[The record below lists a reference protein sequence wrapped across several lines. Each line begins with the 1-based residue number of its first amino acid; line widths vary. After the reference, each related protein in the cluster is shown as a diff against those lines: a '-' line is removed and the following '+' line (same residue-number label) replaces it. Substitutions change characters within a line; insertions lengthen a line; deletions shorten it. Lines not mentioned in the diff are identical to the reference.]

1 MSLHSFERKSPP
13 MFRRSLSPAA
23 RMGLVAVLA
32 IVLMLV
38 DGRWQVG
45 NGVRSGLATVLRP
58 FQWLSAQPVKAV
70 DLMGSYVTTVESAQ
84 QTKEQATLQIAQLA
98 LKAQRAEL
106 LMRENAALRE
116 LLGLQQQLP
125 MQARAAEVAYVSAD
139 PFVRKVTLNKGSA
152 QGIAQGAPV
161 IDGYGLL
168 GQVVRVFPLSS
179 EVLLVDN
186 PQQAVPALNNRT
198 GERSLVYGDSQN
210 PRGNALEIRFLSN
223 ADDVQVGDVIVTS
236 GVGGI
241 YPAGLPLGT
250 VAVVE
255 RRNNSAFLRVQLTPA
270 AHMLSVDH
278 VLVLDPVPQAPMP
291 EAEQADAAKSGRSR
305 ARASGV
311 PRASGAA
318 STPDAASAAQTA
330 TAARTAA
337 ASTASTTSGAANS
350 SAAAGGRR
358 P

>member
-1 MSLHSFERKSPP
+1 MPLHSFERKPPP
-13 MFRRSLSPAA
+13 MFRRSLSPSA
-23 RMGLVAVLA
+23 RMGLVAVA
-32 IVLMLV
+32 TIVLMVV
-38 DGRWQVG
+38 DSRWQVG
-45 NGVRSGLATVLRP
+45 HGVRAGITTVLKP
-58 FQWLSAQPVKAV
+58 LQWVSAQPVKAV

-84 QTKEQATLQIAQLA
+84 QTKEQATVQIAQQA

-125 MQARAAEVAYVSAD
+125 MQARAAEVSHEAAD
-139 PFVRKVTLNKGSA
+139 PFVRKVTINKGSR
-152 QGIAQGAPV
+152 QGIVQGAPV
-161 IDGYGLL
+161 IDGRGLL

-179 EVLLVDN
+179 EVLLLDS

-198 GERSLVYGDSQN
+198 GERSLVYGDSQQ

-223 ADDVQVGDVIVTS
+223 TEDVQVGDAIVTS

-250 VAVVE
+250 VSAVE

-270 AHMLSVDH
+270 AHMLSVNH
-278 VLVLDPVPQAPMP
+278 VLVLDPVPQAL
-291 EAEQADAAKSGRSR
+291 EENGASAEGPGRPSAPRKAASR
-305 ARASGV
+305 A
-311 PRASGAA
+311 
-318 STPDAASAAQTA
+318 
-330 TAARTAA
+330 
-337 ASTASTTSGAANS
+337 AANS
-350 SAAAGGRR
+350 SAAASGGRR

>member
-1 MSLHSFERKSPP
+1 MSLHSFERKPPP
-13 MFRRSLSPAA
+13 MFRRSLSPSA
-23 RMGLVAVLA
+23 RMGLVAVFA
-32 IVLMLV
+32 IVLILV

-45 NGVRSGLATVLRP
+45 DGVRSGLATVLRP

-70 DLMGSYVTTVESAQ
+70 DLMGAYVTTVETAQ

-125 MQARAAEVAYVSAD
+125 MQARAAEVAYVAAD

-152 QGIAQGAPV
+152 QGIAKGAPV
-161 IDGYGLL
+161 IDGHGLL

-210 PRGNALEIRFLSN
+210 PSGNALEIRFLSN
-223 ADDVQVGDVIVTS
+223 ADDVQAGDVIVTS

-250 VAVVE
+250 VALVE
-255 RRNNSAFLRVQLTPA
+255 RRNNSAFLRVQLAPA
-270 AHMLSVDH
+270 AHMLSLDH
-278 VLVLDPVPQAPMP
+278 VLVLDPVPQEPMA
-291 EAEQADAAKSGRSR
+291 EAEPADAAKPGRSR

-311 PRASGAA
+311 PNAPASAGAA
-318 STPDAASAAQTA
+318 RSSDAAGAVRTAAPAPAASA
-330 TAARTAA
+330 
-337 ASTASTTSGAANS
+337 AANS
-350 SAAAGGRR
+350 SAAAGGRK

>member
-1 MSLHSFERKSPP
+1 MPLHSFERKPPP
-13 MFRRSLSPAA
+13 MFRRSLSPSA
-23 RMGLVAVLA
+23 RMGLVAIVT
-32 IVLMLV
+32 IVLMVV
-38 DGRWQVG
+38 DSHWQMG
-45 NGVRSGLATVLRP
+45 QSVRAGIATVLKP
-58 FQWLSAQPVKAV
+58 LQWVGAQPVKAV

-98 LKAQRAEL
+98 LKAQRTEL

-125 MQARAAEVAYVSAD
+125 MQARAAEVAHEAAD
-139 PFVRKVTLNKGSA
+139 PFVRKVILNKGSR
-152 QGIAQGAPV
+152 QGIVQGSPV
-161 IDGYGLL
+161 IDGRGLL

-179 EVLLVDN
+179 EVLLLDS

-198 GERSLVYGDSQN
+198 GERSLVYGDSQQ
-210 PRGNALEIRFLSN
+210 PRGNALEIRFLAN
-223 ADDVQVGDVIVTS
+223 TEDVQVGDAIVTS

-250 VAVVE
+250 VSVVE

-278 VLVLDPVPQAPMP
+278 VLVLDPVPQAL
-291 EAEQADAAKSGRSR
+291 EESDALAEKQGKSSAPRKAASR
-305 ARASGV
+305 A
-311 PRASGAA
+311 
-318 STPDAASAAQTA
+318 
-330 TAARTAA
+330 
-337 ASTASTTSGAANS
+337 AANS
-350 SAAAGGRR
+350 SSSAAASGGRR

>member
-1 MSLHSFERKSPP
+1 MPLHSFERKPPP
-13 MFRRSLSPAA
+13 MFRRSLSPSA
-23 RMGLVAVLA
+23 RMGLVAIA
-32 IVLMLV
+32 TIVLMVV
-38 DGRWQVG
+38 DSRWQMG
-45 NGVRSGLATVLRP
+45 QSVRAGIATVLKP
-58 FQWLSAQPVKAV
+58 LQWVGAQPVKAV

-125 MQARAAEVAYVSAD
+125 MQARAAEVAHEAAD
-139 PFVRKVTLNKGSA
+139 PFVRKVILNKGSR
-152 QGIAQGAPV
+152 QGIVQGSPV
-161 IDGYGLL
+161 IDGRGLL

-179 EVLLVDN
+179 EVLLLDS

-198 GERSLVYGDSQN
+198 GERSLVYGDSQQ
-210 PRGNALEIRFLSN
+210 PRGNALEIRFLAN
-223 ADDVQVGDVIVTS
+223 TEDVQVGDAIVTS

-250 VAVVE
+250 VSVVE

-278 VLVLDPVPQAPMP
+278 VLVLDPVPQAL
-291 EAEQADAAKSGRSR
+291 EESDASAEKRGKSSAPRKAASR
-305 ARASGV
+305 A
-311 PRASGAA
+311 
-318 STPDAASAAQTA
+318 
-330 TAARTAA
+330 
-337 ASTASTTSGAANS
+337 AANS
-350 SAAAGGRR
+350 SAAASGGRR

>member
-1 MSLHSFERKSPP
+1 MPLHSFERKPPP
-13 MFRRSLSPAA
+13 MFRRSLSPSA
-23 RMGLVAVLA
+23 RMGLVAIVT
-32 IVLMLV
+32 IVLMVV
-38 DGRWQVG
+38 DSRWQMG
-45 NGVRSGLATVLRP
+45 QSVRAGIATVLKP
-58 FQWLSAQPVKAV
+58 LQWVGAQPVKAV

-98 LKAQRAEL
+98 LKAQRTEL

-125 MQARAAEVAYVSAD
+125 MQARAAEVAHEAAD
-139 PFVRKVTLNKGSA
+139 PFVRKVILNKGSR
-152 QGIAQGAPV
+152 QGIVQGSPV
-161 IDGYGLL
+161 IDGRGLL

-179 EVLLVDN
+179 EVLLLDS

-198 GERSLVYGDSQN
+198 GKRSLVYGDSQQ
-210 PRGNALEIRFLSN
+210 PRGNALEIRFLAN
-223 ADDVQVGDVIVTS
+223 TEDVQVGDAIVTS

-250 VAVVE
+250 VSVVE

-278 VLVLDPVPQAPMP
+278 VLVLDPVPQAL
-291 EAEQADAAKSGRSR
+291 EESDALAEKQGKSSAPRKAASR
-305 ARASGV
+305 A
-311 PRASGAA
+311 
-318 STPDAASAAQTA
+318 
-330 TAARTAA
+330 
-337 ASTASTTSGAANS
+337 AANS
-350 SAAAGGRR
+350 SAAASGGRR

>member
-1 MSLHSFERKSPP
+1 MPLHSFERKPPP
-13 MFRRSLSPAA
+13 MFRRSLSPSA
-23 RMGLVAVLA
+23 RMGLVAIA
-32 IVLMLV
+32 TIVLMVV
-38 DGRWQVG
+38 DSRWQMG
-45 NGVRSGLATVLRP
+45 QSVRAGIATVLKP
-58 FQWLSAQPVKAV
+58 LQWVGAQPVKAV

-98 LKAQRAEL
+98 LKAQRTEL

-125 MQARAAEVAYVSAD
+125 MQARAAEVAHEAAD
-139 PFVRKVTLNKGSA
+139 PFVRKVILNKGSR
-152 QGIAQGAPV
+152 QGIVQGSPV
-161 IDGYGLL
+161 IDGRGLL

-179 EVLLVDN
+179 EVLLLDS

-198 GERSLVYGDSQN
+198 GERSLVYGDSQQ
-210 PRGNALEIRFLSN
+210 PRGNALEIRFLAN
-223 ADDVQVGDVIVTS
+223 TEDVQVGDAIVTS

-250 VAVVE
+250 VSVVE

-278 VLVLDPVPQAPMP
+278 VLVLDPVPQAL
-291 EAEQADAAKSGRSR
+291 EESDASAEKRGKSSAPRKAASR
-305 ARASGV
+305 A
-311 PRASGAA
+311 
-318 STPDAASAAQTA
+318 
-330 TAARTAA
+330 
-337 ASTASTTSGAANS
+337 AANS
-350 SAAAGGRR
+350 SAAASGGRI

>member
-1 MSLHSFERKSPP
+1 MPLHSFERKPPP
-13 MFRRSLSPAA
+13 MFRRSLSPSA
-23 RMGLVAVLA
+23 RMGLVAIVT
-32 IVLMLV
+32 IVLMVV
-38 DGRWQVG
+38 DSRWQMG
-45 NGVRSGLATVLRP
+45 QSVRAGIATVLKP
-58 FQWLSAQPVKAV
+58 LQWVGAQPVKAV

-125 MQARAAEVAYVSAD
+125 MQARAAEVAHEAAD
-139 PFVRKVTLNKGSA
+139 PFVRKVILNKGSR
-152 QGIAQGAPV
+152 QGIVQGSPV
-161 IDGYGLL
+161 IDGRGLL

-179 EVLLVDN
+179 EVLLLDS

-198 GERSLVYGDSQN
+198 GERSLVYGDSQQ
-210 PRGNALEIRFLSN
+210 PRGNALEIRFLAN
-223 ADDVQVGDVIVTS
+223 TEDVQVGDAIVTS

-250 VAVVE
+250 VSVVE

-278 VLVLDPVPQAPMP
+278 VLVLDPVPQAL
-291 EAEQADAAKSGRSR
+291 EESDASAEKRGKSSAPRKAASR
-305 ARASGV
+305 A
-311 PRASGAA
+311 
-318 STPDAASAAQTA
+318 
-330 TAARTAA
+330 
-337 ASTASTTSGAANS
+337 AANS
-350 SAAAGGRR
+350 SAAASGGRR

>member
-1 MSLHSFERKSPP
+1 MPLHSFERKPPP
-13 MFRRSLSPAA
+13 MFRRSLSPSA
-23 RMGLVAVLA
+23 RMGLVAIA
-32 IVLMLV
+32 TIVLMVV
-38 DGRWQVG
+38 DSRWQMG
-45 NGVRSGLATVLRP
+45 QSVRAGIATVLKP
-58 FQWLSAQPVKAV
+58 LQWVGAQPVKAV

-98 LKAQRAEL
+98 LKAQRTEL

-125 MQARAAEVAYVSAD
+125 MQARAAEVAHEAAD
-139 PFVRKVTLNKGSA
+139 PFVRKVILNKGSR
-152 QGIAQGAPV
+152 QGIVQGSPV
-161 IDGYGLL
+161 IDGRGLL

-179 EVLLVDN
+179 EVLLLDS

-198 GERSLVYGDSQN
+198 GERSLVYGDSQQ
-210 PRGNALEIRFLSN
+210 PRGNALEIRFLAN
-223 ADDVQVGDVIVTS
+223 TEDVQVGDAIVTS

-250 VAVVE
+250 VSVVE

-278 VLVLDPVPQAPMP
+278 VLVLDPVPQAL
-291 EAEQADAAKSGRSR
+291 EESDALAEKQGKSSAPRKAASR
-305 ARASGV
+305 A
-311 PRASGAA
+311 
-318 STPDAASAAQTA
+318 
-330 TAARTAA
+330 
-337 ASTASTTSGAANS
+337 AANS
-350 SAAAGGRR
+350 SAAASGGRR

>member
-1 MSLHSFERKSPP
+1 MPLHSFERKPPP
-13 MFRRSLSPAA
+13 MFRRSLSPSA
-23 RMGLVAVLA
+23 RMGLVAIVT
-32 IVLMLV
+32 IVLMVV
-38 DGRWQVG
+38 DSRWQMG
-45 NGVRSGLATVLRP
+45 QSVRAGIATVLKP
-58 FQWLSAQPVKAV
+58 LQWVGAQPVKAV

-98 LKAQRAEL
+98 LKAQRTEL

-125 MQARAAEVAYVSAD
+125 MQARAAEVAHEAAD
-139 PFVRKVTLNKGSA
+139 PFVRKVILNKGSR
-152 QGIAQGAPV
+152 QGIVQGSPV
-161 IDGYGLL
+161 IDGRGLL

-179 EVLLVDN
+179 EVLLLDS

-198 GERSLVYGDSQN
+198 GERSLVYGDSQQ
-210 PRGNALEIRFLSN
+210 PRGNALEIRFLAN
-223 ADDVQVGDVIVTS
+223 TEDVQVGDAIVTS

-250 VAVVE
+250 VSVVE

-278 VLVLDPVPQAPMP
+278 VLVLDPVPQAL
-291 EAEQADAAKSGRSR
+291 EESDALAEKPGKSSAPRKAASR
-305 ARASGV
+305 A
-311 PRASGAA
+311 
-318 STPDAASAAQTA
+318 
-330 TAARTAA
+330 
-337 ASTASTTSGAANS
+337 AANS
-350 SAAAGGRR
+350 SAAASGGRR

>member
-1 MSLHSFERKSPP
+1 MPLHSFERKPPP
-13 MFRRSLSPAA
+13 MFRRSLSPSA
-23 RMGLVAVLA
+23 RMGLVAIVT
-32 IVLMLV
+32 IVLMVV
-38 DGRWQVG
+38 DSHWQMG
-45 NGVRSGLATVLRP
+45 QSVRAGIATVLKP
-58 FQWLSAQPVKAV
+58 LQWVGAQPVKAV

-98 LKAQRAEL
+98 LKAQRTEL

-125 MQARAAEVAYVSAD
+125 MQARAAEVAHEAAD
-139 PFVRKVTLNKGSA
+139 PFVRKVILNKGSR
-152 QGIAQGAPV
+152 QGIVQGSPV
-161 IDGYGLL
+161 IDGRGLL

-179 EVLLVDN
+179 EVLLLDS

-198 GERSLVYGDSQN
+198 GERSLVYGDSQQ
-210 PRGNALEIRFLSN
+210 PRGNALEIRFLAN
-223 ADDVQVGDVIVTS
+223 TEDVQVGDAIVTS

-250 VAVVE
+250 VSVVE

-278 VLVLDPVPQAPMP
+278 VLVLDPVPQAL
-291 EAEQADAAKSGRSR
+291 EESDALAEKQGKSSAPRKAASR
-305 ARASGV
+305 A
-311 PRASGAA
+311 
-318 STPDAASAAQTA
+318 
-330 TAARTAA
+330 
-337 ASTASTTSGAANS
+337 AANS
-350 SAAAGGRR
+350 SAAASGGRR

>member
-1 MSLHSFERKSPP
+1 MPLHSFERKPPP
-13 MFRRSLSPAA
+13 MFRRSLSPSA
-23 RMGLVAVLA
+23 RMGLVAIA
-32 IVLMLV
+32 TIVLMVV
-38 DGRWQVG
+38 DSRWQMG
-45 NGVRSGLATVLRP
+45 QSVRAGIATVLKP
-58 FQWLSAQPVKAV
+58 LQWVGAQPVKAV

-125 MQARAAEVAYVSAD
+125 MQARAAEVAHEAAD
-139 PFVRKVTLNKGSA
+139 PFVRKVILNKGSR
-152 QGIAQGAPV
+152 QGIVQGSPV
-161 IDGYGLL
+161 IDGRGLL

-179 EVLLVDN
+179 EVLLLDS

-198 GERSLVYGDSQN
+198 GERSLVYGDSQQ
-210 PRGNALEIRFLSN
+210 PRGNALEIRFLAN
-223 ADDVQVGDVIVTS
+223 TEDVQVGDAIVTS

-250 VAVVE
+250 VSVVE

-278 VLVLDPVPQAPMP
+278 VLVLDPVPQAL
-291 EAEQADAAKSGRSR
+291 EESDALAEKQGKSSAPRKAASR
-305 ARASGV
+305 A
-311 PRASGAA
+311 
-318 STPDAASAAQTA
+318 
-330 TAARTAA
+330 
-337 ASTASTTSGAANS
+337 AANS
-350 SAAAGGRR
+350 SAAASGGRR

>member
-1 MSLHSFERKSPP
+1 MPLHSFERKPPP
-13 MFRRSLSPAA
+13 MFRRSLSPSA
-23 RMGLVAVLA
+23 RMGLVAIA
-32 IVLMLV
+32 TIVLMVV
-38 DGRWQVG
+38 DSRWQMG
-45 NGVRSGLATVLRP
+45 QSVRAGIATVLKP
-58 FQWLSAQPVKAV
+58 LQWVGAQPVKAV

-125 MQARAAEVAYVSAD
+125 MQARAAEVAHEAAD
-139 PFVRKVTLNKGSA
+139 PFVRKVILNKGSR
-152 QGIAQGAPV
+152 QGIVQGSPV
-161 IDGYGLL
+161 IDGRGLL

-179 EVLLVDN
+179 EVLLLDS

-198 GERSLVYGDSQN
+198 GERSLVYGDSQQ
-210 PRGNALEIRFLSN
+210 PRGNALEIRFLAN
-223 ADDVQVGDVIVTS
+223 TEDVQVGDAIVTS

-250 VAVVE
+250 VSVVE

-278 VLVLDPVPQAPMP
+278 VLVLDPVPQAL
-291 EAEQADAAKSGRSR
+291 EESDALAEKPGKSSAPRKAASR
-305 ARASGV
+305 A
-311 PRASGAA
+311 
-318 STPDAASAAQTA
+318 
-330 TAARTAA
+330 
-337 ASTASTTSGAANS
+337 AANS
-350 SAAAGGRR
+350 SAAASGGRR

>member
-1 MSLHSFERKSPP
+1 MPLHSFERKPPP
-13 MFRRSLSPAA
+13 MFRRSLSPSA
-23 RMGLVAVLA
+23 RMGLVAIVT
-32 IVLMLV
+32 IVLMVV
-38 DGRWQVG
+38 DSRWQMG
-45 NGVRSGLATVLRP
+45 QSVRAGIATVLKP
-58 FQWLSAQPVKAV
+58 LQWVGAQPVKAV

-125 MQARAAEVAYVSAD
+125 MQARAAEVAHEAAD
-139 PFVRKVTLNKGSA
+139 PFVRKVILNKGSR
-152 QGIAQGAPV
+152 QGIVQGSPV
-161 IDGYGLL
+161 IDGRGLL

-179 EVLLVDN
+179 EVLLLDS

-198 GERSLVYGDSQN
+198 GERSLVYGDSQQ
-210 PRGNALEIRFLSN
+210 PRGNALEIRFLAN
-223 ADDVQVGDVIVTS
+223 TEDVQVGDAIVTS

-250 VAVVE
+250 VSVVE

-278 VLVLDPVPQAPMP
+278 VLVLDPVPQAL
-291 EAEQADAAKSGRSR
+291 EESDALAEKPGKSSAPRKAASR
-305 ARASGV
+305 A
-311 PRASGAA
+311 
-318 STPDAASAAQTA
+318 
-330 TAARTAA
+330 
-337 ASTASTTSGAANS
+337 AANS
-350 SAAAGGRR
+350 SAAASGGRR